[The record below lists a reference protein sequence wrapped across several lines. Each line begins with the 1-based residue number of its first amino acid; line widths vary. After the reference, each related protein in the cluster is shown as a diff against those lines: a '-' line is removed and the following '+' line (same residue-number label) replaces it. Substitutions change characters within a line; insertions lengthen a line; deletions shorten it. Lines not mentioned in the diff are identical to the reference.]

1 MFKKPFLLV
10 AIVLSLLFLLTCS
23 GILMHHNL
31 ASGITMSSDK
41 FTSSNLPINEPSKQ
55 LNINTATVDEL
66 TLLPGIGE
74 VLAERIVAYR
84 IAHGP
89 YTSIEELTNVT
100 GIGSK
105 TLDSIREYITIGDY
119 YENSGC

>member
-10 AIVLSLLFLLTCS
+10 AIALSLLFLLTCS

-31 ASGITMSSDK
+31 ASGIKMSSDK
-41 FTSSNLPINEPSKQ
+41 HTSSNLPTNEPSKQ

-105 TLDSIREYITIGDY
+105 TLDSIREYITIGD
-119 YENSGC
+119 